1 MATDYWYPSV
11 DDILAIHDDIV
22 SEYANTSDGVRN
34 DGDLE
39 FVVSYIQDGTVGPDT
54 DSIHTKAYH
63 LLRLLVANH
72 PFVDANKRT
81 ALNTVTVFYLL
92 NGYRFEYDGDI
103 RSVLRGFARDA
114 DADREEIT
122 RYLRNHTH
130 AIELEPELET
140 WREELIQYGLQH
152 LTDENTDPND

>member
-11 DDILAIHDDIV
+11 EDILAIHEDIV
-22 SEYANTSDGVRN
+22 SEYANTSDGVQSQ
-34 DGDLE
+34 GDLE
-39 FVVSYIQDGTVGPDT
+39 FVISYIQDGTVGSDT

-81 ALNTVTVFYLL
+81 ALNTATVFYLL
-92 NGYRFEYDGDI
+92 NGYRFEYDWNI
-103 RSVLRGFARDA
+103 RSVLRRFASEA
-114 DADREEIT
+114 DADEEVIT
-122 RYLRNHTH
+122 RYLSNHTE
-130 AIELEPELET
+130 AIELEAELET
-140 WREELIQYGLQH
+140 WREELIQHGLEH